1 MTPNATRTRA
11 AAPTTTSPAG
21 EVLSPGGPAEGFH
34 QTRAAHR
41 AETAEDYVELIADL
55 CDARGEARGADIAKH
70 LGITQATVTST
81 VSRLQRDGLIEHRPY
96 RSIFL
101 TKAGRELAE
110 MARRRHRLVVVFLRA
125 LGLSEETAERDAEGI
140 EHHVSEETLKAFA
153 RLVEA
158 NDG

>member
-1 MTPNATRTRA
+1 MTTNLAEPGI
-11 AAPTTTSPAG
+11 P
-21 EVLSPGGPAEGFH
+21 PGGPAEGFR

-55 CDARGEARGADIAKH
+55 IDARGAARAVDIAMH

-101 TKAGRELAE
+101 TEAGRDLAE
-110 MARRRHRLVVVFLRA
+110 MARRRHRLVVAFLCA
-125 LGLSEETAERDAEGI
+125 LGLPEETAERDAEGI
-140 EHHVSEETLKAFA
+140 EHHVSKETLEVFA
-153 RLVEA
+153 RFVA
-158 NDG
+158 TDCT

>member
-1 MTPNATRTRA
+1 M
-11 AAPTTTSPAG
+11 
-21 EVLSPGGPAEGFH
+21 
-34 QTRAAHR
+34 
-41 AETAEDYVELIADL
+41 
-55 CDARGEARGADIAKH
+55 H
-70 LGITQATVTST
+70 LGITQATVAST

-101 TKAGRELAE
+101 TEAGRELAE
-110 MARRRHRLVVVFLRA
+110 MARRRHRLVVAFLRA

-153 RLVEA
+153 RFIEA